1 MFQLSIRIL
10 ERVKHLLHLGAGP
23 GPRPNPCL
31 SPGSDQGPD
40 TKGIKLFHFLYK
52 LRLR

>member
-1 MFQLSIRIL
+1 MFERSIRIL

-31 SPGSDQGPD
+31 SPGSDQGPGK
-40 TKGIKLFHFLYK
+40 KGIKQFHVLYK
-52 LRLR
+52 LSQR